1 MVGLVRIATKVIQGF
16 IYLKLNY
23 LSSGAP
29 SPCPDVLFLDLARD
43 KEKDIAICIVPL
55 VKHFEN
61 EHTEIPSGL
70 LPVEV
75 EVRFTLLHPA

>member
-1 MVGLVRIATKVIQGF
+1 
-16 IYLKLNY
+16 
-23 LSSGAP
+23 
-29 SPCPDVLFLDLARD
+29 VLFLDLARD
-43 KEKDIAICIVPL
+43 KEKDIAIYIVPL